1 MKIEIVKQIK
11 LEITA
16 ELESVCFKTLIN
28 KKI

>member
-1 MKIEIVKQIK
+1 MKIEIVKQIE

>member
-1 MKIEIVKQIK
+1 MKIEIVKQIE

-16 ELESVCFKTLIN
+16 ELESLCFKTLIN